1 METAVV
7 PRFSLKIYAVLISQ
21 SVFTVLILLGEIEVK
36 NFQNIFFFG
45 HRMKLRL
52 EMFKQHKPQPSAKRR
67 FVVFTHAPHS
77 KGSPKITLKI
87 IAFWLHLDFSFDDL
101 LALYSELHTKYE
113 MSKL

>member
-1 METAVV
+1 
-7 PRFSLKIYAVLISQ
+7 
-21 SVFTVLILLGEIEVK
+21 
-36 NFQNIFFFG
+36 
-45 HRMKLRL
+45 MKLRL

-87 IAFWLHLDFSFDDL
+87 IAFWLHLDFSFDDQ